1 MGISGGIRHHGL
13 EKEPAPELYIHY
25 LQNPPRAPLIVI
37 RSSGQAQALVHQ
49 VREAAHSI
57 DPDFVP
63 YDLRTMSDI
72 RSESV
77 SPRRFVTTLVVAF
90 GILAQLLPALGV
102 YGVMALV
109 CNERR
114 REIGIRLALGAT
126 PARIVGLIVGR
137 GSLLAALGVSLGIAI
152 SLLLLPLIASQL
164 YGVGITDPLT
174 IVGVPVLLLS
184 IAVIA
189 SAIPALRAMRVSPVQ
204 ALRHD

>member
-1 MGISGGIRHHGL
+1 M
-13 EKEPAPELYIHY
+13 
-25 LQNPPRAPLIVI
+25 
-37 RSSGQAQALVHQ
+37 
-49 VREAAHSI
+49 
-57 DPDFVP
+57 
-63 YDLRTMSDI
+63 
-72 RSESV
+72 
-77 SPRRFVTTLVVAF
+77 
-90 GILAQLLPALGV
+90 
-102 YGVMALV
+102 
-109 CNERR
+109 
-114 REIGIRLALGAT
+114 GAT
-126 PARIVGLIVGR
+126 PARIVGLLVGR